1 MSHQI
6 NPQSSE
12 IPTQNC
18 LRPEKSFY
26 DLAEVLVCDPVASN
40 RAATRSALYSLGCR
54 HIEIGGSLRDFLE
67 ALEHRP
73 PDLALCD
80 AQVGESELCRAI
92 RELRHGEHSYNPFA
106 IIIVTAWMP
115 NAALTTEILNSGAD
129 GLLLRP
135 YSAAVLDQRIRAH
148 VMQQKP
154 FVVTEDYIGPERR
167 AVGRPP
173 SALTLVPPNSLKM
186 KVEERANPD
195 EAIRRFNADLR
206 AACSKLVRAK
216 QQLNPSRLLD

>member
-1 MSHQI
+1 MPHQTS
-6 NPQSSE
+6 PQGSE
-12 IPTQNC
+12 IATQNA

-73 PDLALCD
+73 PDVALCD
-80 AQVGESELCRAI
+80 AQVSESELCRAV
-92 RELRHGEHSYNPFA
+92 RELRHGEHTYNPFA

-115 NAALTTEILNSGAD
+115 NAALAAEILNSGAD

-135 YSAAVLDQRIRAH
+135 FSAAVLDQRIRAH

-154 FVVTEDYIGPERR
+154 FVVTENYIGPERR
-167 AVGRPP
+167 AAGRPS
-173 SALTLVPPNSLKM
+173 SALTIVTPNSLKM
-186 KVEERANPD
+186 KIEERTNPD
-195 EAIRRFNADLR
+195 EAVRRFNADLR
-206 AACSKLVRAK
+206 AACSKLVGAK
-216 QQLNPSRLLD
+216 QQLNPSRLRD